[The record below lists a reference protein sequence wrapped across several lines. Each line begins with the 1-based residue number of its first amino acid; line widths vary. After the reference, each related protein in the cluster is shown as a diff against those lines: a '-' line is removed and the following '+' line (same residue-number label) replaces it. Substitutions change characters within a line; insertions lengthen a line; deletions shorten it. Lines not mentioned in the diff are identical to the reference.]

1 MWENKMKQKSS
12 WIIIRSRRRSPFSLR
27 FDLDYSIIWRRVVD
41 TLWINITVSS
51 VMREIN
57 TSVSRIL
64 NIEWDGVIV
73 WSLGLVFDRIFVFVE
88 EGEGEMRRI
97 RLIIGEP
104 SEVWFFWGVI
114 GLSKRGWKFISLMIA
129 KANAISI

>member
-97 RLIIGEP
+97 RLIIGES

-114 GLSKRGWKFISLMIA
+114 GLSKREWKFISLMIA